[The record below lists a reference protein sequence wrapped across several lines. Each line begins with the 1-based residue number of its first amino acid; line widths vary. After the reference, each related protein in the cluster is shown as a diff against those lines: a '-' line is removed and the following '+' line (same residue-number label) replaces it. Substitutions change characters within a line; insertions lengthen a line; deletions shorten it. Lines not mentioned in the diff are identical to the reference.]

1 MEYLEEAGSLGC
13 LEAYRVLAE
22 TSYVDGDQEKR
33 LYYLRKGAEAGSE
46 ECRKDLIS
54 YYTMQAMP
62 VMRSVSRLSGQ
73 AHRNKEDKELWNIY
87 IAQLKK
93 AEELYKK
100 AAEAGDADSWA
111 VLARMYLYKGP
122 EVGAG
127 KQEFLEA
134 AEKGKIPREL
144 IPENSAGVFMQE
156 RNLPTGNFCMRKIPK
171 KHSAVPRSLH
181 PSGTEA
187 FIRY

>member
-1 MEYLEEAGSLGC
+1 MLGC

-87 IAQLKK
+87 IAQLKRQK
-93 AEELYKK
+93 NYTRKL
-100 AAEAGDADSWA
+100 
-111 VLARMYLYKGP
+111 L
-122 EVGAG
+122 
-127 KQEFLEA
+127 KQEMP
-134 AEKGKIPREL
+134 IP
-144 IPENSAGVFMQE
+144 G
-156 RNLPTGNFCMRKIPK
+156 
-171 KHSAVPRSLH
+171 RSL
-181 PSGTEA
+181 PECI
-187 FIRY
+187 FIKGRK